1 MRHFVVSTGLS
12 LNSFFSKSVLK
23 LRVNFGLQN
32 SYMEKQLVYH
42 ITYWEEDKII
52 DRTLVDELNAELIW
66 KRYKE
71 FGHTRTDKTTFEVKE
86 TFEEA

>member
-1 MRHFVVSTGLS
+1 
-12 LNSFFSKSVLK
+12 
-23 LRVNFGLQN
+23 
-32 SYMEKQLVYH
+32 MEKQLVYH
-42 ITYWEEDKII
+42 IAYWEGEKLI

-71 FGHTRTDKTTFEVKE
+71 FGHIRTDDTTFEVKE

>member
-1 MRHFVVSTGLS
+1 
-12 LNSFFSKSVLK
+12 
-23 LRVNFGLQN
+23 
-32 SYMEKQLVYH
+32 MEKQLVYH
-42 ITYWEEDKII
+42 ITYWEDDKII

-71 FGHTRTDKTTFEVKE
+71 FGHTRTDNTTFEVRE